1 MDVRHRSPRVLALL
15 GAVTLVVAA
24 CSAGPSANANPW
36 SGAPDAAKA
45 KTEGAT
51 LVTYGMPDDW
61 ANYGAIIQAF
71 CAKYQIAGCVHQD
84 TDMTSAEEIQRYD
97 AEKNN
102 AVAIFSDIGL
112 AYGPLASAKGVVPD
126 YLPPNADQLPANLK
140 AQPGKGG
147 WVATFVGVPSI
158 LVNLDALKAKNL
170 QPPADWADLAKPE
183 YKGLVGVRTPG
194 KAGEGD
200 AFFMA
205 LVTSTGGSWGNFD
218 SGIALAKQI
227 APNLNGQ
234 AGNADLAEKGEIP
247 ILVKYDFN
255 NIAIAKTLQ
264 AKGINTEV
272 IIPSS
277 GSIYAPSGMMVN
289 GYNTRQTDIAKL
301 YMDFVLSTDAQTLFA
316 KFGARP
322 ILSVLGKLQLPADA
336 TADWL
341 PDSQY
346 TNVKQIDFT
355 QVDPTKIDSIWTDQ
369 VTAG

>member
-1 MDVRHRSPRVLALL
+1 MDVRRSSLRSLLVL
-15 GAVTLVVAA
+15 GAVAVLVAA
-24 CSAGPSANANPW
+24 CSGGGGNGWA
-36 SGAPDAAKA
+36 GAPDAAKA

-71 CAKYQIAGCVHQD
+71 CAKYAIAGCVHQD
-84 TDMTSAEEIQRYD
+84 TDMTSAEEFQRYD

-112 AYGPLASAKGVVPD
+112 AYGPIASTKGVVPD
-126 YLPPNADQLPANLK
+126 YLPPNADQLPSNLK

-158 LVNLDALKAKNL
+158 LVNLDALAAKGL
-170 QPPADWADLAKPE
+170 QPPTDWADLAKPE

-205 LVTSTGGSWGNFD
+205 LVTTTGGSWGSFD

-234 AGNADLAEKGEIP
+234 SGNADLAEKGEIP

-255 NIAIAKTLQ
+255 NLAIAKALQ
-264 AKGINTEV
+264 AKGINVTV
-272 IIPSS
+272 FIPPS

-289 GYNTRQTDIAKL
+289 GYNTTQTDVAKL
-301 YMDFVLSTDAQTLFA
+301 YMDFVLSSDAQTLFA

-322 ILSVLGKLQLPADA
+322 ILSVLGKLTLPADA
-336 TADWL
+336 KADWL
-341 PDSQY
+341 PDEQY
-346 TNVKQIDFT
+346 AKVQQIDFT
-355 QVDPTKIDSIWTDQ
+355 QVDPTKIDQIWTDQ